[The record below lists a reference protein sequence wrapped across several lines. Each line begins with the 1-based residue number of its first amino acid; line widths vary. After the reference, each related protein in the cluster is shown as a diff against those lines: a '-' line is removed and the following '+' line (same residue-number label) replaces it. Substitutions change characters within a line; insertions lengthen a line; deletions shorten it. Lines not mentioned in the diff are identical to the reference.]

1 MSKKG
6 FLDKTTRTSI
16 MIGVIICLSI
26 AILFCIIRIAI
37 RPKEVAEDTNF
48 YLPKIEEMSEEDI
61 KVQIEKQR
69 EEVKIEVVDRAR
81 IIEDNVNVR
90 SGPGT
95 DYDRVGSAYK
105 GFDYEILSTDNSEW
119 IKIKYDDKAAYIFA
133 EYVEIVPMV
142 LNDMGEYEEYVDMN
156 NSDANNNSS
165 EDSTGDTSAET
176 DNQTE
181 DNQAD

>member
-6 FLDKTTRTSI
+6 LLDKTTRTSL

-26 AILFCIIRIAI
+26 AILFCIIRIAV
-37 RPKEVAEDTNF
+37 RPKEVAEDNNF
-48 YLPKIEEMSEEDI
+48 YLPKKEQISEEELEL
-61 KVQIEKQR
+61 QIEKQR
-69 EEVKIEVVDRAR
+69 EEVKIEIVNRAR

-95 DYDRVGSAYK
+95 DYDRLGSAYK
-105 GFDYEILSTDNSEW
+105 GFDYEVLSTDNSEW
-119 IKIKYDDKAAYIFA
+119 VKIKYDDKAAYIFA

-156 NSDANNNSS
+156 NT
-165 EDSTGDTSAET
+165 ESTDTSTTDDTSADTNT
-176 DNQTE
+176 DDAEQKD
-181 DNQAD
+181 DN